1 MVRIGRLAF
10 LAIAYLFLASIVVQV
25 FVAGLGLFAGEENF
39 DLHGIFGFTAVHGLS
54 LLLPI
59 AAAIGR
65 TGRRTMGLGLLIFV
79 VVTVQVALP
88 GLREGMPLLA
98 ALHPVIAL
106 LIFWLALRILGQ
118 ARTAASWSNPVAVTG
133 N

>member
-10 LAIAYLFLASIVVQV
+10 LAIAYLFLVSIVVQF
-25 FVAGLGLFAGEENF
+25 FVAGLGLFVGEENF
-39 DLHGIFGFTAVHGLS
+39 ELHGIFGFTAVHGLS

-65 TGRRTMGLGLLIFV
+65 TGRRTIGLGLLLFV
-79 VVTVQVALP
+79 LVTVQVTLP
-88 GLREGMPLLA
+88 GLREGVPLIA
-98 ALHPVIAL
+98 ALHPVNAL

-118 ARTAASWSNPVAVTG
+118 ARTFASSSNSAAAAG